1 MRPPHRQ
8 PLDQLEDRAPTR
20 NLGAL
25 ARLWTFVRPYQARAW
40 GALAALTVSSG
51 LVVAL
56 GDGLRRLVDQGFSAR
71 NTMLLNEALGTLGI
85 GIGLLAVAIYFRF
98 YLVSWLGE
106 RVVADI
112 RKSVYNHVLSLSPG
126 FFEVTRTAEVL
137 TRLTTDTSLLQT
149 VIGTQAS
156 IALRNAI
163 TFMGGAVMMSVT
175 SPRLASIVGLVVPL
189 VVVPIIVFG
198 RHVRRLSRAS
208 QDRIADVGAYIDESL
223 AQIRTVQA
231 FSHEPLDRLLFNTR
245 AEEAFGAAMQR
256 VSARAVLTTSVIVLV
271 FGAIGLIIWMG
282 GRSVVTGELTPGQ
295 LSAFVF
301 YAVLSASAVGALS
314 EVISDLQRAAGATER
329 LFELLDA
336 RSNVEPPANPILL
349 PRPIRGEVAFD
360 RVTFRYPSRPQ
371 DAALLEFTLAVRAGE
386 TVALVGPSGAGKTT
400 VFQLLLRFYDP
411 QKGVVLLD
419 GCDVARLDPAELR
432 GATGL
437 VAQEPVI
444 FSADAWENI
453 RYGRPGASDAEVRAA
468 AEAAAATDFL
478 DRLPNGFATYL
489 GEKGIRLSGGERQRI
504 AIARALLRNPRVL
517 LLDEATSSL
526 DAESERSV
534 QRALEGLM
542 RDRTTLVIAHR
553 LATVLKA
560 DRIVVLDEGRIVDIG
575 RHEELVRRGGLYARL
590 AALQF
595 DFDRYALEEEHARAV
610 VR

>member
-1 MRPPHRQ
+1 MRPPHREEI
-8 PLDQLEDRAPTR
+8 DDAENRARTR
-20 NLGAL
+20 NIGAL
-25 ARLWTFVRPYQARAW
+25 ARLWTFIRPYRARAW

-51 LVVAL
+51 LVVGL
-56 GDGLRRLVDQGFSAR
+56 GEGLRRLVDQGFSER
-71 NTMLLNEALGTLGI
+71 NPMLLNEALIILGVA
-85 GIGLLAVAIYFRF
+85 IGLLAVAIYFRF

-112 RKSVYNHVLSLSPG
+112 RKAVYNHVLSLSPG

-137 TRLTTDTSLLQT
+137 TRLTTDTGLLQV

-163 TFMGGAVMMSVT
+163 TFIGAAAMMSVT
-175 SPRLASIVGLVVPL
+175 SPKLAGIVALVVPL
-189 VVVPIIVFG
+189 VVVPIVVFG
-198 RHVRRLSRAS
+198 RNVRKLSRAS

-231 FSHEPLDRLLFNTR
+231 FGHEPLDRLLFNTR
-245 AEEAFGAAMQR
+245 AEEAFGAAMER
-256 VSARAVLTTSVIVLV
+256 VGARAILTTSVIILV
-271 FGAIGLIIWMG
+271 FGAIGVIIWMG
-282 GRSVVTGELTPGQ
+282 GRSVVNRELSPGE

-301 YAVLSASAVGALS
+301 YAVLSASSIGALS

-336 RSNVEPPANPILL
+336 RSNVEPPKNPISL

-360 RVTFRYPSRPQ
+360 HVTFRYPSRPQ
-371 DAALLEFTLAVRAGE
+371 DAALEDFTLSIRAGE

-411 QKGVVLLD
+411 QKGQVLLD
-419 GCDVARLDPAELR
+419 NCDIAQLDPAELR

-437 VAQEPVI
+437 VSQEPVI

-453 RYGRPGASDAEVRAA
+453 RYGRPGASDLEVKAA

-478 DRLPNGFATYL
+478 DRLPNGFGTYL

-560 DRIVVLDEGRIVDIG
+560 DRIVVMDEGKIVDTG
-575 RHEELVRRGGLYARL
+575 THDELVRRGGLYARL
-590 AALQF
+590 ASLQF
-595 DFDRYALEEEHARAV
+595 DFDRYALEEESARSKTH
-610 VR
+610 